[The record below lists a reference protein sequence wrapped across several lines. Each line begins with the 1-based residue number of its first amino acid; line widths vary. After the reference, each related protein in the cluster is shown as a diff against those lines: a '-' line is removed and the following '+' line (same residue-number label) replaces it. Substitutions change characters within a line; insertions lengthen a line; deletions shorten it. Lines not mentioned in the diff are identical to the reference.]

1 MTVPKAWIALPL
13 ILALA
18 TQACASSQ
26 PAGSNAAGASGGSGE
41 KVALNYWNHINSPSN
56 TYENQLIAD
65 YQAQN
70 PNVTIN
76 YLTVNDADMQ
86 TKLTT
91 ALAGGTGP
99 DLVNQD
105 QMFMPALVAHGD
117 IVPADL
123 PTFGIAD
130 QAAFEAMYSKA
141 IAKGYSIDGTIY
153 GIPFEVSSYAFWANG
168 AIFKQAGL
176 DPVVDFPKT
185 YDDLIQVGKKIQ
197 ESGAAK
203 EGIALTVYAA
213 GRDLIQLDAMARQA
227 GGSVVS
233 DDGKS
238 PQLDSA
244 PVVKALQM
252 WSDLA
257 RVHKIN
263 DPTLGPTA
271 STNAEDL
278 FGNGTAAMVNTGG
291 SWLIGVLKAQ
301 YPDVYANYAVGQW
314 PTFDGGPAVGGDL
327 YGYALMV
334 TKQSKNQAEAWK
346 FAKFMT
352 DHAADYFTN
361 TGIWLG
367 DSATLNS
374 DATKAFPHWDVFA
387 ESYSRGFFLPPI
399 VKSNE
404 FSQVVS
410 RAIQRVVLSGDTP
423 EMALAQAQQE
433 AQALFE

>member
-1 MTVPKAWIALPL
+1 MTMRKSWIAAPL
-13 ILALA
+13 VLALA
-18 TQACASSQ
+18 TQACASTQ
-26 PAGSNAAGASGGSGE
+26 PAGSAGPGASDGGE
-41 KVALNYWNHINSPSN
+41 KITLNYWNHINSPSN
-56 TYENQLIAD
+56 TYEKKLIAD

-70 PNVTIN
+70 ANVTIN

-91 ALAGGTGP
+91 ALAGGSGP

-105 QMFMPALVAHGD
+105 QSFMPALVAHGD
-117 IVPADL
+117 VVPADL
-123 PTFGIAD
+123 ATMGVTD
-130 QAAFEAMYSKA
+130 QAGFEAKYSKT

-168 AIFKQAGL
+168 AMFKKAGL
-176 DPVVDFPKT
+176 DPVADFPKT
-185 YDDLIQVGKKIQ
+185 YSDLVAVGKKIQ
-197 ESGAAK
+197 ASGAAQ
-203 EGIALTVYAA
+203 EGIALTMYAP

-227 GGSVVS
+227 GGSLVS
-233 DDGKS
+233 DDGKT

-244 PVVKALQM
+244 PVVKALKT

-257 RVHKIN
+257 RVAKIN

-334 TKQSKNQAEAWK
+334 TKQSKHQAEAWK

-374 DATKAFPHWDVFA
+374 DATKSFPHWDAFS

-399 VKSNE
+399 VKTNE

-410 RAIQRVVLSGDTP
+410 RAIQRVVLNGDTP
-423 EMALAQAQQE
+423 ETALAQAQQE
-433 AQALFE
+433 ALPLFK

>member
-1 MTVPKAWIALPL
+1 MMRRKAWMALPL
-13 ILALA
+13 VLALA
-18 TQACASSQ
+18 TQACSSSA
-26 PAGSNAAGASGGSGE
+26 PSGSGAGGAGTDG
-41 KVALNYWNHINSPSN
+41 KVTISYWNHINKPSN
-56 TYENQLIAD
+56 DYEAQLID
-65 YQAQN
+65 EYQKAN

-91 ALAGGTGP
+91 ALVGGSGP

-117 IVPADL
+117 IVPVDL
-123 PTFGIAD
+123 KAVDIAD
-130 QAAFEAMYSKA
+130 NAAFEQKYSA
-141 IAKGYSIDGTIY
+141 PIAKGYSIDGTIY
-153 GIPFEVSSYAFWANG
+153 GVPFEVSSYAFWANG
-168 AIFKQAGL
+168 ASFEKAGL
-176 DPVVDFPKT
+176 DPVADFPKT
-185 YDDLIQVGKKIQ
+185 YTDLIRVGKKLQ
-197 ESGAAK
+197 ETGAAK
-203 EGIALTVYAA
+203 EGISLTLYAA

-227 GGSVVS
+227 GGSLVS
-233 DDGKS
+233 EDGKT
-238 PQLDSA
+238 PQLDTA
-244 PVVKALQM
+244 PVAKALQM
-252 WSDLA
+252 WADLA
-257 RVHKIN
+257 RVEKIN

-301 YPDVYANYAVGQW
+301 YPEVYAKYTVGQW
-314 PTFDGGPAVGGDL
+314 PTFEGGPSVGGDL

-367 DSATLNS
+367 DAATLNS
-374 DATKAFPHWDVFA
+374 DATKTFPHWDVFA
-387 ESYSRGFFLPPI
+387 ESYARGFFLPPI
-399 VKSNE
+399 VKTNE
-404 FSQVVS
+404 FSQIVS
-410 RAIQRVVLSGDTP
+410 RAVQRAVLNGDPVETVLSD
-423 EMALAQAQQE
+423 AQKE
-433 AQALFE
+433 AVPLFQ